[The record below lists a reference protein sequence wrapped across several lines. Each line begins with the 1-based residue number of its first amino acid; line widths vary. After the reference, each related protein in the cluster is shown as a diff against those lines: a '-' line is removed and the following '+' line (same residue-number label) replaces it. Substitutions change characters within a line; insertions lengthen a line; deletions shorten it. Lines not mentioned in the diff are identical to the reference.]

1 MYAVVIPWVIR
12 CSHMQHNNNNNSN
25 AVCIAQIRR
34 KQQMGCS
41 QCPKRKAF
49 SLALNDFLSTCP
61 LTASRSTDCSTL
73 RGRGQKSSGHRSL
86 SSWVELYASIEHNDY
101 HWPWRTCMPWD
112 IHCQN
117 QRQVQWRP
125 LPACLTAAPAI
136 LHATRHQHE
145 ELRSNSDTEDSCS
158 HVMQTKLWGLLVRK

>member
-73 RGRGQKSSGHRSL
+73 RGRGQKSRGHHSL
-86 SSWVELYASIEHNDY
+86 SSCVEQPADE
-101 HWPWRTCMPWD
+101 CMQIGEGD
-112 IHCQN
+112 V
-117 QRQVQWRP
+117 QRPVMSVYIAQSG
-125 LPACLTAAPAI
+125 TAA
-136 LHATRHQHE
+136 
-145 ELRSNSDTEDSCS
+145 
-158 HVMQTKLWGLLVRK
+158 LVRGDT